1 MAYPHFVWYEI
12 FFLTSIQRKKEA
24 KLIVDQE
31 IISKNQAELN
41 APGDTWR
48 MARLCFHRVT
58 ATGSAPSLRSL
69 GKSGERRDIPHFSFD
84 AAKVKLYC
92 WASRILLQW

>member
-1 MAYPHFVWYEI
+1 MALPHFVWCEI

-24 KLIVDQE
+24 KSIIDQE
-31 IISKNQAELN
+31 IIFKNQTELN

-58 ATGSAPSLRSL
+58 ASEIASRHSASRTIGPRLSVTSDPGRATAATC
-69 GKSGERRDIPHFSFD
+69 KNGERRAVS
-84 AAKVKLYC
+84 
-92 WASRILLQW
+92 